1 MNGLSV
7 VVGAW
12 PCGHWFAVSRDV
24 DWLAVEGDS
33 IESVQ
38 QKVMDIV
45 PRLAKLQGIAEPIEI
60 EWYEAGLLYLPEEKK
75 C

>member
-7 VVGAW
+7 VVGTW

-38 QKVMDIV
+38 QKVKDIV
-45 PRLAKLQGIAEPIEI
+45 PRLAMLQGIAEPIEI
-60 EWYEAGLLYLPEEKK
+60 EWSEAGLPDLQEEGK